1 MKKNLVIL
9 FLALSS
15 SIFGEEGRLN
25 IEATVIEP
33 LSIEE
38 DTPMTFDKIVLG
50 KKALSTTSGGDGVMQ
65 IFGEKNNSILV
76 TIPSPSVVMK
86 DSTNENNNFN
96 LSLSLK
102 DIPTNLNTDGEAGV
116 TIVGE
121 ILEGATKHTGVYK
134 GSCNISVRYN

>member
-1 MKKNLVIL
+1 MKRNLLIL
-9 FLALSS
+9 FFALSGL
-15 SIFGEEGRLN
+15 IFGEEGRLN
-25 IEATVIEP
+25 IKATVIEP

-50 KKALSTTSGGDGVMQ
+50 KKALSTTSGEDGVMQ
-65 IFGEKNNSILV
+65 IYGEKNNSILV

-86 DSTNENNNFN
+86 DSTNEDHKFN

-102 DIPTNLNTDGEAGV
+102 DTPTNLNTDGEAGV
-116 TIVGE
+116 AIIGE
-121 ILEGATKHTGVYK
+121 ILEGATKYTGVYE